1 TDPSSILPVRVSER
15 LLLPGRLVTSG
26 LRGRRGLE
34 VRCSAPCSRRSHT
47 ELGLATAR
55 VGGLGG
61 LDFALLKPISRPPLP
76 ALGHSRDRKQP
87 RDFLAITGVDAKD
100 VPDGETVIWPI
111 EHPDLITRPDTSLD
125 D

>member
-1 TDPSSILPVRVSER
+1 SGCLSDR

-34 VRCSAPCSRRSHT
+34 VRCSAPCSCRSHT
-47 ELGLATAR
+47 ELGLAIAR
-55 VGGLGG
+55 VSRLGG
-61 LDFALLKPISRPPLP
+61 LAFALLKPVSRPPLP
-76 ALGHSRDRKQP
+76 ALGHSRHRKQP